1 MVFCAVCFGD
11 PTSPLTQGY
20 NLAVIALL
28 AVIIAVL
35 FGFGMMFLNFRKRAK
50 NASLVNEFFNPRIF
64 SF

>member
-28 AVIIAVL
+28 AVTVFVL
-35 FGFGMMFLNFRKRAK
+35 SAFAILFLSFRKREKALLK
-50 NASLVNEFFNPRIF
+50 
-64 SF
+64 

>member
-28 AVIIAVL
+28 AVITAVL
-35 FGFGMMFLNFRKRAK
+35 IGFGALFLNFRKREK
-50 NASLVNEFFNPRIF
+50 NLLKIN
-64 SF
+64 